1 MPRLRL
7 TLAYVGTNY
16 NGWQRQIQNGVELP
30 TVQGLV
36 EKEISHICNTKI
48 HLQGSG
54 RTDSGVHADC
64 QVAHC
69 DIPEDKTKLN
79 WQLALNTALPPDIR
93 IRNFA
98 LVSDTFHAL
107 FDVEKKAYT
116 YSLWLN
122 RDFVPP
128 KLYPFTWVCGELDLK
143 AVDAAI
149 PYLQGEHDFSFVQNQ
164 GTELHSTVRTLY
176 EIKRSNFEEQI
187 KNDPNNFELKIT
199 FIANGFLKQMVRN
212 LIGLLVACGK
222 GKIAAQN
229 IPDLINGKD
238 RKKSPPTAPP
248 QGLTMS
254 QIWYNN
260 AE

>member
-16 NGWQRQIQNGVELP
+16 HGWQRQIQNGAELP
-30 TVQGLV
+30 TIQGFV
-36 EKEISHICNTKI
+36 EKEISRICNTKI
-48 HLQGSG
+48 HVQGSG

-64 QVAHC
+64 QTAHC
-69 DIPEDKTKLN
+69 DIPEEKTKLN

-93 IRNFA
+93 VRDFA
-98 LVSDTFHAL
+98 IVPDTFHAL
-107 FDVEKKAYT
+107 FDVKKKAYT

-122 RDFVPP
+122 RNYVPP
-128 KLYPFTWVCGELDLK
+128 KIYPFTWACGELDLT
-143 AVDAAI
+143 AIDRAI
-149 PYLQGEHDFSFVQNQ
+149 PYLIGEHDFSFVQNQ

-176 EIKRSNFEEQI
+176 EINRTPFEEQI
-187 KNDPNNFELKIT
+187 IRNPEDFELQIT

-222 GKIAAQN
+222 GKIEPEA
-229 IPDLINGKD
+229 IPELITAKD
-238 RKKSPPTAPP
+238 RKKSPPTAPA

-254 QIWYNN
+254 QIWYKN

>member
-7 TLAYVGTNY
+7 TLAYVGTKY
-16 NGWQRQIQNGVELP
+16 NGWQRQILKEGELP
-30 TVQGLV
+30 TVQGFV
-36 EKEISHICNTKI
+36 EKEISRICNTKI

-69 DIPEDKTKLN
+69 DIPEEKTKLN
-79 WQLALNTALPPDIR
+79 WQLALNTALPPDTRVKDFTI
-93 IRNFA
+93 
-98 LVSDTFHAL
+98 VSDTFHAL

-122 RDFVPP
+122 KNYVPP
-128 KLYPFTWVCGELDLK
+128 KIYPFTWACGELDLK
-143 AVDAAI
+143 AIDTAI
-149 PYLQGEHDFSFVQNQ
+149 PHLLGEHDFSFVQNQ
-164 GTELHSTVRTLY
+164 GTKLHTTIRTLY
-176 EIKRSNFEEQI
+176 EINRSNYEEQI
-187 KNDPNNFELKIT
+187 IRDPNNFELQIT

-222 GKIAAQN
+222 GKIAPQA
-229 IPDLINGKD
+229 IPELINTKD

-254 QIWYNN
+254 KIWYKN
-260 AE
+260 E

>member
-7 TLAYVGTNY
+7 TLAYVGTKY
-16 NGWQRQIQNGVELP
+16 NGWQRQILNDKELP
-30 TVQGLV
+30 TIQGIV
-36 EKEISHICNTKI
+36 EKEISRICKTQI

-69 DIPEDKTKLN
+69 DIPDNKTKLN
-79 WQLALNTALPPDIR
+79 WQLALNTALPHDIR
-93 IRNFA
+93 VKDYA
-98 LVSDTFHAL
+98 LAEDTFHAL

-122 RDFVPP
+122 RNFVPP
-128 KLYPFTWVCGELDLK
+128 KLYPYTWACGELDLT
-143 AVDAAI
+143 AIDTAI
-149 PYLQGEHDFSFVQNQ
+149 PYLLGEHDFSFVQNQ
-164 GTELHSTVRTLY
+164 GTELHSTIRTLY
-176 EIKRSNFEEQI
+176 AINRTNFEEQRRI
-187 KNDPNNFELKIT
+187 NPQNFELQLT

-212 LIGLLVACGK
+212 LVGLLVACGK
-222 GKIAAQN
+222 GKFDAQEIPQLIAS
-229 IPDLINGKD
+229 KD

-254 QIWYNN
+254 QI
-260 AE
+260 